1 MLIDVQG
8 SLFNTIHDN
17 KTIEQNMK
25 ILLRLRGI
33 LNIPIIVTTQNA
45 PKLGPTLPSLT
56 SLLPNHQKQFDKMVF
71 SCLKVPEVVG
81 ELKTSD
87 YKTLVLFGIE
97 AHICVYQTAID
108 ALMKKYHV
116 VIVTD
121 AVSSRTAENKST
133 ALQQLRQ
140 SGATLIST
148 EMVIYELLG
157 EAGTK
162 NFKLMLPYLKDPS
175 MA

>member
-1 MLIDVQG
+1 MLLTLNVDNCCFMLIDVQG
-8 SLFNTIHDN
+8 PLFNTIHDN

-25 ILLRLRGI
+25 LLLRLRGI

-45 PKLGPTLPSLT
+45 SKLGPTLPSLT
-56 SLLPNHQKQFDKMVF
+56 SLLPNSQKQFDKMVF

-108 ALMKKYHV
+108 ALLKNYNV
-116 VIVTD
+116 VVVTD
-121 AVSSRTAENKST
+121 AVSSRTADNKST
-133 ALQQLRQ
+133 AVQQLRQ
-140 SGATLIST
+140 SGATLLST
-148 EMVIYELLG
+148 EMVFFCYSF
-157 EAGTK
+157 TK
-162 NFKLMLPYLKDPS
+162 
-175 MA
+175 